1 VHWLERCRRPTRGPL
16 AAGLSAAITSPAPP
30 LFLLPRP
37 DLHRSV
43 SIHAPYSS
51 TASLRS
57 APLSTFDPGRVSPN
71 SSPFCYAPPPLSGAT
86 LGPDPRTSVFGRAG
100 RPSCSRPSAMP
111 GWPSCS
117 WTRSTLGRPQLLQA
131 QSGPEASQGFGSDP
145 LDPIHCFDSLGLGST
160 STPTFVMPTPPPT
173 DFDTVAVTSA
183 TTSVA
188 PSDLATTI
196 ATI

>member
-16 AAGLSAAITSPAPP
+16 AAGLSAAVTSPAPP
-30 LFLLPRP
+30 PARSASVRLNPRP
-37 DLHRSV
+37 LLLYCQPSICAFVDLRSRTRLPQLV
-43 SIHAPYSS
+43 AVLLRSTATVRCNARPRPENFGIWSSS
-51 TASLRS
+51 T
-57 APLSTFDPGRVSPN
+57 P
-71 SSPFCYAPPPLSGAT
+71 
-86 LGPDPRTSVFGRAG
+86 G

-117 WTRSTLGRPQLLQA
+117 WPRSTLGRPQLLQA

-145 LDPIHCFDSLGLGST
+145 LDPIHRFDSLGLGST
-160 STPTFVMPTPPPT
+160 STPAFVMPTPPPT